1 MTDRQHQQ
9 IGLKLQAAVGGHRPL
24 MKSERPIA
32 QVAKPSAAG
41 RRGVGKTL
49 RHIATKLAALRVDGT
64 VRAQRL
70 HIDGKG
76 RLMAV
81 PMIEGALFVAGQL
94 HASGR
99 NVNPVR
105 RLRSGVGHPGP
116 GDWRGSSSVTRTP
129 FGARRSSSIATAAPL
144 KPPPIITICGS
155 ALIAAL
161 LRYAVSWSRSGPSAG
176 ADLAHRALIAADGFA
191 KRTGVHAT
199 RLRRGPVFQ
208 RQQRHH
214 QLSKAVR
221 FFQMWVT
228 GEDKVAD
235 AERLI
240 FADAFRYLLRITY
253 QRGTRAAAHQSDAG
267 PQIGRNAQI
276 IARSLMQ
283 GAHPRLA
290 GRVHAGEDLLR
301 LGNSIVVKMGDQPVG
316 GGPCLFFRFAHND
329 MQTNAV
335 LQGASAGRGALAHH
349 RQLLRHQFRGS
360 PHVR

>member
-116 GDWRGSSSVTRTP
+116 GGL
-129 FGARRSSSIATAAPL
+129 ARL
-144 KPPPIITICGS
+144 
-155 ALIAAL
+155 
-161 LRYAVSWSRSGPSAG
+161 
-176 ADLAHRALIAADGFA
+176 
-191 KRTGVHAT
+191 
-199 RLRRGPVFQ
+199 
-208 RQQRHH
+208 QQRHAH
-214 QLSKAVR
+214 LIRRQAQQLNR
-221 FFQMWVT
+221 H
-228 GEDKVAD
+228 
-235 AERLI
+235 R
-240 FADAFRYLLRITY
+240 
-253 QRGTRAAAHQSDAG
+253 RAAKAAADNHDMRFCTHRCPPPVCCLMVALRAISWRWPGAPGAYRRRWFRQTDRCSRCAPSTRPRFPAAAEASPAQRSGVPLPDAG
-267 PQIGRNAQI
+267 SRK
-276 IARSLMQ
+276 R
-283 GAHPRLA
+283 
-290 GRVHAGEDLLR
+290 
-301 LGNSIVVKMGDQPVG
+301 
-316 GGPCLFFRFAHND
+316 
-329 MQTNAV
+329 
-335 LQGASAGRGALAHH
+335 
-349 RQLLRHQFRGS
+349 
-360 PHVR
+360 

>member
-129 FGARRSSSIATAAPL
+129 FGAAQQLNRHRRAA
-144 KPPPIITICGS
+144 KAAADNHDMRFCTHRCPPPVCCLMV
-155 ALIAAL
+155 ALRAI
-161 LRYAVSWSRSGPSAG
+161 SWR
-176 ADLAHRALIAADGFA
+176 
-191 KRTGVHAT
+191 
-199 RLRRGPVFQ
+199 
-208 RQQRHH
+208 
-214 QLSKAVR
+214 
-221 FFQMWVT
+221 
-228 GEDKVAD
+228 
-235 AERLI
+235 
-240 FADAFRYLLRITY
+240 
-253 QRGTRAAAHQSDAG
+253 
-267 PQIGRNAQI
+267 
-276 IARSLMQ
+276 
-283 GAHPRLA
+283 
-290 GRVHAGEDLLR
+290 
-301 LGNSIVVKMGDQPVG
+301 
-316 GGPCLFFRFAHND
+316 
-329 MQTNAV
+329 
-335 LQGASAGRGALAHH
+335 
-349 RQLLRHQFRGS
+349 
-360 PHVR
+360 